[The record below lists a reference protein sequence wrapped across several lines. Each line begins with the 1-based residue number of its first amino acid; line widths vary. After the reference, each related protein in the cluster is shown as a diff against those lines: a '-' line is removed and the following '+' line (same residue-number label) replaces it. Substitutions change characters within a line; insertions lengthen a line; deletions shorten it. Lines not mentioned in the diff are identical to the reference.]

1 MNTLLHFQHQIHHK
15 AEDGAPGGPNNRHG
29 RRGADLTITL
39 PIGTT
44 VRDLHSQEELVDLVE
59 EGQTLSIA
67 RGGRGGRGNRA
78 FTRSTRQAPK
88 LRELGEPGEEC
99 WLSLEL
105 RMLADVGLVG
115 FPNAGKSSLV
125 SRISRVRPK
134 VAAYPFTTLEPSLG
148 VVQGTEVRF
157 VVADLPGIIEGAHHG
172 RGLGDRFLRHAT
184 RAKVLLHLV
193 DLAAVEGRDPWEDYR
208 LLREEVRAWED
219 LRDRP
224 EVVAGNKVDLM
235 EPPAVERQVE
245 RFRGQGVTLHP
256 VSALTGQGVQD
267 LVDLLGGELEGV
279 EQVVVEAPK
288 PSHKTWQLT
297 SREPTF
303 TVEACGEMWEVRG
316 EPVEA
321 LVRRL
326 DLAAPDALN
335 YLQERL
341 TRMGVMAALRRKG
354 LVEGGRVRIGG
365 VELELTW

>member
-15 AEDGAPGGPNNRHG
+15 AEDGAPGGPNNRYG
-29 RRGADLTITL
+29 RRGADLAISL

-44 VRDLHSQEELVDLVE
+44 VRDLHTQEELVDLVQ
-59 EGQTLSIA
+59 EGQAFVIA

-78 FTRSTRQAPK
+78 FTGSTRQAPK
-88 LRELGEPGEEC
+88 LRELGEPGEER

-125 SRISRVRPK
+125 SRVSRVRPK
-134 VAAYPFTTLEPSLG
+134 VAAYPFTTLQPSLG
-148 VVQGTEVRF
+148 VVEGTEVRF
-157 VVADLPGIIEGAHHG
+157 VVADLPGIIEGAHRG

-193 DLAAVEGRDPWEDYR
+193 DLAAVEGRDPWEDYMV
-208 LLREEVRAWED
+208 LREEIHSWEN

-235 EPPAVERQVE
+235 EPAAVAHQVE
-245 RFRGQGVTLHP
+245 RFRGNGITLHP
-256 VSALTGQGVQD
+256 VSALTGQGVQE
-267 LVDLLGGELEGV
+267 LVDLLGDELERV
-279 EQVVVEAPK
+279 EQEVPEEPQ
-288 PSHKTWQLT
+288 PCHKTWQLT
-297 SREPTF
+297 ESEPSF
-303 TVEACGEMWEVRG
+303 TVEAYGEVWEVRG
-316 EPVEA
+316 ESVEM

-326 DLAAPDALN
+326 DLAAPDALG

-354 LVEGGRVRIGG
+354 LEEGGRVRIGG